1 MKKRRKLLAAI
12 LICSGVLAASL
23 ISPVLALGIIV
34 FCAIPLWIEYDI
46 CQEKWLKMRAKI
58 IKEQGGWYL

>member
-23 ISPVLALGIIV
+23 ISPVLAMGTIV
-34 FCAIPLWIEYDI
+34 ACAIPLWIEYDI
-46 CQEKWLKMRAKI
+46 YQEKWLKMRAKI
-58 IKEQGGWYL
+58 IAEEGGFYK